1 MKVLFSVVK
10 NEQLLRT
17 SKASNDPSSA
27 DKLDP
32 SKPFYEL
39 YKQVYFEFPWTDKE
53 ITIVGFLCASSFLY
67 TITSGELICMQT
79 VGCNVMKV

>member
-39 YKQVYFEFPWTDKE
+39 YKQVYFEFPWADKE
-53 ITIVGFLCASSFLY
+53 MIMLAFFVLPLFFTQLHQESSY
-67 TITSGELICMQT
+67 VCKPWD
-79 VGCNVMKV
+79 VM